1 MKEFFKKYPA
11 LIVFIGIGLL
21 LTIVFVFYEVLYNMQ
36 NKEQQYQYDDLSKSA
51 WIMPLEE
58 DSEPEISEADKERAE
73 NEAKMKA
80 FLETV
85 EDPDFYKKQIK
96 TRPNFDTYWEINKD
110 VIGYLLI
117 PDTKIEYPILQNDSK
132 RDYYLKRNL
141 DGSSGYPG
149 CIFIEN
155 INEPN
160 FRDPVTIAYG
170 HNMANG
176 TMFAQLHTF
185 YRDKAF
191 RDAHKYV
198 FVYQPES
205 VSLFE
210 IIATTSYSDK
220 HLLVDNFVKDGN
232 NFMFAGIKQDDQVRV
247 MEELKAYG
255 DKNAY
260 FKDGEEVT
268 EDDRLFVMSTCSTNR
283 VRVIVVGKLLFTHMY

>member
-1 MKEFFKKYPA
+1 M
-11 LIVFIGIGLL
+11 